1 VESRGIPLKLNV
13 VKVRSESEIKSM
25 RDKLWRLANKLAE
38 DEVDEMVLDFT
49 VMAQTLDWVLEIEDW
64 MLKYLEGVKRKSG

>member
-13 VKVRSESEIKSM
+13 VKVRSESEIREM
-25 RDKLWRLANKLAE
+25 RNKLWRLANKLAE
-38 DEVDEMVLDFT
+38 VEVDDAVHDFT

-64 MLKYLEGVKRKSG
+64 MFKYLKEG